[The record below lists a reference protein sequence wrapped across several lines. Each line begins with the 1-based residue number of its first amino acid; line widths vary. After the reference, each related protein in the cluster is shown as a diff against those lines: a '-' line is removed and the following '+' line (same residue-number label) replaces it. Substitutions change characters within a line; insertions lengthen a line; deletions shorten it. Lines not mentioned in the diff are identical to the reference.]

1 MEDNQAK
8 LLSLLA
14 KKLKDEKR
22 NNQEILKTFVSAGI
36 LNQKGEKTKNFSGLF
51 QSANFER

>member
-1 MEDNQAK
+1 MENNQVK

-22 NNQEILKTFVSAGI
+22 NNQEFLKTFVSAGI
-36 LNQKGEKTKNFSGLF
+36 LNQRGEKTKNFSGLF